1 MAEIIYNKN
10 TMKRIFNIE
19 TPKHIGEEVKISG
32 WVHSLR
38 FHGKLIFID
47 LRDKTGLV
55 QVVITPKAESYET
68 AKSIRPEWVITIN
81 GKVNERPEK
90 MVNDKIATGKVEISG
105 ETLEVL
111 SQAKTLPFA
120 IDTDGKEIAEEKR
133 LKYRYLDLRRER
145 MRKNLELR
153 QEVTFLTRSFLK
165 KEGFLEVE
173 TPILT
178 KSTPEGARD
187 FIVPARLQPG
197 KFYALPQS
205 AQQYKQLLMVSGI
218 ERYFQVSRCLRDE
231 DPRGNRQAEH
241 TQLDIEMSFV
251 NQEDIL
257 DLTERLITKIV
268 EELTD
273 KKLTFKPFLRISYK
287 EAMEKYKSDKP
298 DLRKNPDDP
307 NELAFVWV
315 LDWPLFEWNEKEK
328 RLDSMHHIFTSP
340 QEKDIPLLET
350 DPLKAH
356 SWQHDLACNGNEVA
370 GGSIRNHRPDI
381 QRKILELVGIKK
393 EEIEEK
399 FGHILKSFEYGVPP
413 HGGIAPGLDRL
424 IMLLCNEPNIRE
436 VMAFPKTG
444 DNRDLMM
451 DAPSSISEEQLKEVH
466 LKITKK

>member
-1 MAEIIYNKN
+1 
-10 TMKRIFNIE
+10 MKRIFNIE